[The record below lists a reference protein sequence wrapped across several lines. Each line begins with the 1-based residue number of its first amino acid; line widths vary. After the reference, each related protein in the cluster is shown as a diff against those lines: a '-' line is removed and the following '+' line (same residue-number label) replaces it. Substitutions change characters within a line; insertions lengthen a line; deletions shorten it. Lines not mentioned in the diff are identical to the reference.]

1 MELKLNEHELDYLTM
16 VIEQNLEQLNGTE
29 LDEEHTDMLEDL
41 YSKLIVLTKT
51 K

>member
-1 MELKLNEHELDYLTM
+1 MELKLNEHELNYITS

-29 LDEEHTDMLEDL
+29 LDDKYTEMLENL
-41 YSKLIVLTKT
+41 YSKLIVLTKN